1 MFEATALEDRPG
13 YLRITFGDSSPEI
26 IRWELVSLFIPIIH
40 KASITADR
48 LKVEARA
55 LEIQAFGGTKQ

>member
-26 IRWELVSLFIPIIH
+26 IRWEVASLFIPMIH
-40 KASITADR
+40 RASITADR
-48 LKVEARA
+48 LKAEARA
-55 LEIQAFGGTKQ
+55 LEIQTFGGKKQ